1 MLKIEAIID
10 QVLTNCDIADSQHAG
25 LFSICGLALRLR
37 DLYKWEKELDPW
49 IEKDSSEILEWIEEK
64 EIKWDRLAEKQF
76 DGITILGDQ
85 YDPFDT
91 VGINSVLEPYGFF
104 YGGGYAGSLKPTFFL
119 AVIEEK
125 KEIDGHSVYV
135 LGRELARDLLT
146 IPALSQD
153 NCIIIRQEPAKLFL
167 WEKMFYI
174 KKSGRNALGFALE
187 NHGIKEQNY
196 KDMQRG
202 LSKIAK
208 AEMGTYIYHELGELQ
223 DTNFDRDIWREI
235 VATFPH
241 TPIELL
247 ARTIKDFLADTNEY
261 GTLRFIIRERKIA
274 SLAFY
279 VAFHD
284 GLIKELFPEI
294 KEAFQEFTHGRNW
307 QVIKQATTNGYN
319 TAKHFAEGISNIYQ
333 NGKQK
338 NNMKWAENEIG
349 KRFLEPLGIK
359 GTQES

>member
-1 MLKIEAIID
+1 
-10 QVLTNCDIADSQHAG
+10 
-25 LFSICGLALRLR
+25 
-37 DLYKWEKELDPW
+37 
-49 IEKDSSEILEWIEEK
+49 
-64 EIKWDRLAEKQF
+64 
-76 DGITILGDQ
+76 
-85 YDPFDT
+85 
-91 VGINSVLEPYGFF
+91 
-104 YGGGYAGSLKPTFFL
+104 
-119 AVIEEK
+119 
-125 KEIDGHSVYV
+125 
-135 LGRELARDLLT
+135 
-146 IPALSQD
+146 
-153 NCIIIRQEPAKLFL
+153 
-167 WEKMFYI
+167 
-174 KKSGRNALGFALE
+174 
-187 NHGIKEQNY
+187 
-196 KDMQRG
+196 MQRG
-202 LSKIAK
+202 LATIAE

-261 GTLRFIIRERKIA
+261 GTLRFIIRERKIS

-294 KEAFQEFTHGRNW
+294 IEAFQEFTH
-307 QVIKQATTNGYN
+307 N

-359 GTQES
+359 GTQGAGS